1 MRITYKMMTSKYST
15 NLNSLSKELDKLNT
29 QVASGRKFSK
39 TSEDTSSAVR
49 AYQLRKNMSK
59 VDGYQSN
66 IGHAQDFLTNSET
79 TIGQIEDSL
88 AEATDKI
95 LQGMNGTQSPE
106 EQKIIAKE
114 LRTIQD
120 QLLQTLNTTTAD
132 AYLFGGSNT
141 GEKPFSTD
149 ASGKLL
155 YNNIDVDTM
164 DETQYKKLSED
175 KLYVDIGLGLS
186 VDKTTG
192 VVDPSTVFN
201 YSIPGINFVGHG
213 TATVEGIPGPV
224 SNNIYNLLGNI
235 ADKFEMGVRSSD
247 TSDALE
253 SLYGQFKTV
262 SQQSYQTT
270 TEIGSKTNYLD
281 FMTDR
286 YETQDFNMEA
296 RQTEVEGVDAAYTY
310 IAFQTQK
317 VAYQAA
323 LQMGSN
329 IVQQSVFDYMA

>member
-15 NLNSLSKELDKLNT
+15 NLNNLSKELDKLNT

-59 VDGYQSN
+59 VEGYQSN
-66 IGHAQDFLTNSET
+66 IGHAQDFLTNTET
-79 TIGQIEDSL
+79 TVGQIEDSL

-95 LQGMNGTQSPE
+95 LQGMNGTQSSE
-106 EQKIIAKE
+106 ERTIIAKE
-114 LRTIQD
+114 LRKIQE
-120 QLLQTLNTTTAD
+120 QMLQSFNTSSAD
-132 AYLFGGSNT
+132 TYIFGGSNT
-141 GEKPFSTD
+141 GEKPFTVD

-155 YNNIDVDTM
+155 YNNVDVDTM
-164 DETQYKKLSED
+164 DDAQYKTLSED
-175 KLYVDIGLGLS
+175 ALFVDIGLGLS
-186 VDKTTG
+186 FDSGTGEVDRN
-192 VVDPSTVFN
+192 TVFN
-201 YSIPGINFVGHG
+201 YSVPGIKFAGHG
-213 TATVEGIPGPV
+213 TATVAGITGDV
-224 SNNIYNLLGNI
+224 SKNVYNLLGKI
-235 ADKFEMGVRSSD
+235 ADEFEASSYNFNTVD
-247 TSDALE
+247 N
-253 SLYGQFKTV
+253 LYGHFKSM
-262 SQQSYQTT
+262 SQLSYQTT
-270 TEIGSKTNYLD
+270 TELGSKTNYLD

-286 YETQDFNMEA
+286 YETQDFNMQT

-329 IVQQSVFDYMA
+329 IVQQSVFDYLT